1 MVKHFDSQWNLI
13 ATPLR
18 PSLEKHIKAF
28 RLEVAIGI
36 VVDEV
41 DGELFFQCFHQV
53 PGICAVAAKIEIDR
67 GIEADGFAFGQA
79 EFFVQQLHEQ
89 AHGVVIGEVGGEVHG

>member
-1 MVKHFDSQWNLI
+1 M
-13 ATPLR
+13 
-18 PSLEKHIKAF
+18 
-28 RLEVAIGI
+28 
-36 VVDEV
+36 
-41 DGELFFQCFHQV
+41 